1 MKRLYLLVLVL
12 LFSANAFAVGTS
24 GAMKAKAEMAKVSP
38 EMAKMAVDEFLALT
52 PAKYK
57 EMTGERL
64 GFKKTLQL
72 KAAQKAVKKQ
82 LKKGG
87 DITKGVYILLAILGL
102 GWLAMGILSNWNGQD
117 WIINLV
123 LTVLCWL
130 PGLIHAFIKMDDYY

>member
-1 MKRLYLLVLVL
+1 
-12 LFSANAFAVGTS
+12 
-24 GAMKAKAEMAKVSP
+24 
-38 EMAKMAVDEFLALT
+38 MAKMAVDEFLALT